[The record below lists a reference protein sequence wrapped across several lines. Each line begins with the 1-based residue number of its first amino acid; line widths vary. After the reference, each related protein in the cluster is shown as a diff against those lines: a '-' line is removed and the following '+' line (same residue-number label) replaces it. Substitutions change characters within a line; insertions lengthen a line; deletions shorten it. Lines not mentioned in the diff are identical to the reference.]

1 MIRSLILKAD
11 DAMKTNMKSLL
22 MILALLGAAFLLKG
36 CKLFSL
42 HPLYT
47 PSDLVLMH
55 EIAGTWRLEDDETLV
70 MIRAEKDS
78 AYRFTQIDG
87 LDTVHYQ
94 MHLTRLGQHIYMD
107 LYPYENCGSFMTD
120 AQEQG
125 DCSKSENILRNFLP
139 VHSFSRVEMRQGRLV
154 ITEFDVDR
162 LNNLFEKNRIRLG
175 HEKLEEEDLILLTA
189 STDDLRKF
197 IVKYADDPKAFADP
211 VQLIKTH

>member
-1 MIRSLILKAD
+1 
-11 DAMKTNMKSLL
+11 MKTNVKSLL
-22 MILALLGAAFLLKG
+22 LILALLGAAFLLKG

-47 PSDLVLMH
+47 PSDLVFIP
-55 EIAGTWRLEDDETLV
+55 EITGTWRMEDDETMV

-87 LDTVHYQ
+87 WDSVHYQ
-94 MHLTRLGQHIYMD
+94 LNLTRLGRHIYMD
-107 LYPYENCGSFMTD
+107 LYPFENCGTFSGTFMTD
-120 AQEQG
+120 SQEQG

-139 VHSFSRVEMRQGRLV
+139 VHSFSRVEMRQDRLV

-162 LNNLFEKNRIRLG
+162 LKSLFEKNRIRLG

-197 IVKYADDPKAFADP
+197 IVKYADDPKAFVDP
-211 VQLIKTH
+211 VQFVKVR